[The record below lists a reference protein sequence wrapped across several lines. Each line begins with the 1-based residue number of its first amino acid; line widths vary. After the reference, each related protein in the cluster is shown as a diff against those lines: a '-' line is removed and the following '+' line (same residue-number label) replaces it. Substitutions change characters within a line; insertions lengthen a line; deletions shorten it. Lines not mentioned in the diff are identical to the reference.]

1 MNEHQKMAVVTG
13 ANRGIGLEVTHQLA
27 QKGWQVAACCRD
39 INAGAAALKPLQEQG
54 LNIVLR
60 KLDVTRISD
69 CQALAKWLQTGEQQI
84 HALINNAGVL
94 LDRQLD
100 GSADPLQLEP
110 TMAMESFNTNS
121 LGALRMIQ
129 ALTSSLADGAR
140 VVNVSSGMGQLAS
153 MGDGYLA
160 YRMSKTALNALTKVM
175 ASRLANVPGGEKIRV
190 NAVCPGWVKTEMG
203 GDNAD
208 RNVAQGADTIVWLS
222 DSEEINTSGGF
233 YRDRK
238 PIDW

>member
-1 MNEHQKMAVVTG
+1 MTDNTKMAVVTG
-13 ANRGIGLEVTHQLA
+13 ANRGIGLEITRQLA
-27 QKGWQVAACCRD
+27 GKGWQVAACCRD
-39 INAGAAALKPLQEQG
+39 INQGAAVLKPLQDQG
-54 LNIVLR
+54 LQIELR
-60 KLDVTRISD
+60 KLDVTRSGD
-69 CQALAKWLQTGEQQI
+69 CQALVKWLQTGEQQV

-94 LDRQLD
+94 LDNQVD
-100 GSADPLQLEP
+100 GSADPLQLDP
-110 TMAMESFNTNS
+110 TMAMETFNINT

-129 ALTSSLADGAR
+129 ALAPQLAEGAR

-175 ASRLANVPGGEKIRV
+175 AAKLANIPGGAKIRV
-190 NAVCPGWVKTEMG
+190 NAACPGWVRTGMG
-203 GDNAD
+203 GQNAD
-208 RNVAQGADTIVWLS
+208 RNVSQGADTIVWLASS
-222 DSEEINTSGGF
+222 DDITTSGGF

>member
-1 MNEHQKMAVVTG
+1 MNNINKMAIVTG
-13 ANRGIGLEVTHQLA
+13 ANRGIGLEITRQLA
-27 QKGWQVAACCRD
+27 NQGWQVAACCRD
-39 INAGAAALKPLQEQG
+39 INQAAAALKPLQDQG
-54 LNIVLR
+54 LSIELR
-60 KLDVTRISD
+60 KLDVTRKGD
-69 CQALAKWLQTGEQQI
+69 CEALAKWLQTGEQQV

-94 LDRQLD
+94 MDNQAD
-100 GSADPLQLEP
+100 GSADPLQLDP
-110 TMAMESFNTNS
+110 TMAMETFNINT

-129 ALTSSLADGAR
+129 ALTPLLAEGAR

-175 ASRLANVPGGEKIRV
+175 AARLANIPAGAKIRV
-190 NAVCPGWVKTEMG
+190 NAVCPGWVRTDMG
-203 GDNAD
+203 GQQAD
-208 RNVAQGADTIVWLS
+208 LDVSQGADTIVWLAS
-222 DSEEINTSGGF
+222 SEEITTSGGY